1 MSSEQFFSFVTFAFV
16 AAVTPGPSNII
27 LASIGANAGVRR
39 GLPCLFGTTLGMGSM
54 MFLVAL
60 GLGSL
65 IQQWPMLQSVAQWV
79 AVFFLIWLAFKIATS
94 TRSTTTDRSP
104 IMGFWPAA
112 SFQWV
117 NPKSWLVSAS
127 AAGAFISGA
136 GVSTTMQAALLG
148 LIFALIALPCCLL
161 WLAAGASL
169 QQLLRTDRT
178 MRLFNWAMAALL
190 AVSVLFLV
198 Q

>member
-1 MSSEQFFSFVTFAFV
+1 MLPFFTFAFV

-39 GLPCLFGTTLGMGSM
+39 GVPCLFGTTLGMGSM
-54 MFLVAL
+54 MSLVAL

-65 IQQWPMLQSVAQWV
+65 IRQWPMLQRVAQWIGV
-79 AVFFLIWLAFKIATS
+79 LFLLWLAFRIATS
-94 TRSTTTDRSP
+94 TRSTATDRPS
-104 IMGFWPAA
+104 IMGFWQAV

-127 AAGAFISGA
+127 AAGAFLTGSEGNA
-136 GVSTTMQAALLG
+136 PVQAALLG
-148 LIFALIALPCCLL
+148 VLFTLVALPSCAL

-169 QQLLRTDRT
+169 QQFLRTDRA
-178 MRLFNWAMAALL
+178 MRAFNWVMAALL
-190 AVSVLFLV
+190 AGSVLFLV
-198 Q
+198 R

>member
-1 MSSEQFFSFVTFAFV
+1 MSSEQTISFVTFAFV

-54 MFLVAL
+54 MTLVAL

-65 IQQWPMLQSVAQWV
+65 IRQWPMLQSAAQWV
-79 AVFFLIWLAFKIATS
+79 AVLFLLWLAFKIATS
-94 TRSTTTDRSP
+94 TRSAATDRSTT
-104 IMGFWPAA
+104 MGFWQAA

-127 AAGAFISGA
+127 AAGAFLAGSGGSA
-136 GVSTTMQAALLG
+136 LVQAALLG
-148 LIFALIALPCCLL
+148 SIFTLVALPSCAL

-169 QQLLRTDRT
+169 QQFLRTDRA
-178 MRLFNWAMAALL
+178 MRLFNWVMAALL
-190 AVSVLFLV
+190 AGSVLFLV
-198 Q
+198 L